1 MLDGILSRIL
11 SYRRLPP
18 LCGLMA
24 SRYHRGYA
32 VTTAPVGWDLHPHGF
47 PSCQGLL
54 PANLLEQLLIL
65 VKRITLAK
73 SSCGKLGHGFGAE
86 QSIWLNPTTS
96 RMRADSIAR

>member
-1 MLDGILSRIL
+1 MLDGIPSRIL

-54 PANLLEQLLIL
+54 PANLLEQWLIS
-65 VKRITLAK
+65 VKRITLTKLSWALRGM
-73 SSCGKLGHGFGAE
+73 GKAGLG
-86 QSIWLNPTTS
+86 I
-96 RMRADSIAR
+96 